1 MEIRGHQYTAAQ
13 GIVTHIT
20 GATPTEVIAGQTGK
34 TLYLNY
40 IILSTSE
47 INPFRIHKLTDGSGG
62 TAFFFEEVGNAVYGQ
77 GTNIS
82 MNFGEYGLALTE
94 GNGLFVESDNVDADL
109 TVTAL
114 GYYK

>member
-13 GIVTHIT
+13 GIAT
-20 GATPTEVIAGQTGK
+20 GSNTTPVEIIVGVTGK

-40 IILSTSE
+40 VIISLSDLLASGT
-47 INPFRIHKLTDGSGG
+47 FKLTDGDAG
-62 TAFFFEEVGNAVYGQ
+62 TAFFFEELGSATMSGA
-77 GTNIS
+77 GSSLS

-94 GNGLFVESDNVDADL
+94 GNGLWVESSATGLDV

-114 GYYK
+114 GYFK